1 MPDGDVVVPDGDSIV
16 GRSPR
21 PGQARADMDVH
32 VGQETAQ
39 S

>member
-1 MPDGDVVVPDGDSIV
+1 MPEVDVVVPDGDSSV
-16 GRSPR
+16 GRSPL

-32 VGQETAQ
+32 VGQEIAQ

>member
-1 MPDGDVVVPDGDSIV
+1 MPDGVVIVPDGDSSV

-32 VGQETAQ
+32 VGQEIAQ